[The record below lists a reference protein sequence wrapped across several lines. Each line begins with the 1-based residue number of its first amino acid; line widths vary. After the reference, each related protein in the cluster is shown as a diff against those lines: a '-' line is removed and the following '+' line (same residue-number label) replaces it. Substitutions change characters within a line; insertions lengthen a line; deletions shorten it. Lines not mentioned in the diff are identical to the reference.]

1 MYQEI
6 QSRLCVKGHA
16 GGTTNGFRTHGIEF
30 SPLVTIAMMGVP
42 WRGRTRG
49 LHVLKTPMLLWSFA
63 LSS

>member
-6 QSRLCVKGHA
+6 QSAYHAEGHA
-16 GGTTNGFRTHGIEF
+16 GGMTNGFRTHGIEF